1 MSQCKQCG
9 ATLPEDSRYCL
20 QCGTENSPGANSSPQ
35 PAKELDF
42 LKPSLLGG
50 LALAILSAL
59 PIISAGNILCCL
71 WAQTGGGLSVWL
83 LNKQRP
89 GGINYSDG
97 ALGGVLSGLIGA
109 ILTTLIS
116 IPIQILV
123 FTPEAIAQMR
133 AQFEQAQLPPAWLNA
148 MTRFLAPGFDLG
160 RTLIILLVYMVAFG
174 LFAMIGGILTTAII
188 GKKDRN

>member
-1 MSQCKQCG
+1 
-9 ATLPEDSRYCL
+9 
-20 QCGTENSPGANSSPQ
+20 
-35 PAKELDF
+35 
-42 LKPSLLGG
+42 
-50 LALAILSAL
+50 LAILSAL

>member
-20 QCGTENSPGANSSPQ
+20 QCGTENSPGVNRLAE

-50 LALAILSAL
+50 LALAVLSAL
-59 PIISAGNILCCL
+59 PLISAGNILCCL
-71 WAQTGGGLSVWL
+71 WAQAGGGLSVWL

-89 GGINYSDG
+89 GGLNYSDG

-109 ILTTLIS
+109 IITTVIS
-116 IPIQILV
+116 IPIQMLV
-123 FTPEAIAQMR
+123 FTPETIAEMR
-133 AQFEQAQLPPAWLNA
+133 AQFEKSELPPAWLDA
-148 MTRFLAPGFDLG
+148 MTRFMAPGFDLG
-160 RTLIILLVYMVAFG
+160 RTLIILLVYMIAFG
-174 LFAMIGGILTTAII
+174 LFAMIGGILMTAII
-188 GKKDRN
+188 GKKRQN

>member
-20 QCGTENSPGANSSPQ
+20 QCGTENSPGVNR
-35 PAKELDF
+35 PAEPVKELDF

-50 LALAILSAL
+50 LALAVLSAL
-59 PIISAGNILCCL
+59 PLISAGNILCCL
-71 WAQTGGGLSVWL
+71 WAQAGGGLSVWL

-89 GGINYSDG
+89 GGLNYSDG

-109 ILTTLIS
+109 IITTVIS
-116 IPIQILV
+116 IPIQMLV
-123 FTPEAIAQMR
+123 FTPETIAEMR
-133 AQFEQAQLPPAWLNA
+133 AQFEKSELPPAWLDA
-148 MTRFLAPGFDLG
+148 MTRFMAPGFDLG
-160 RTLIILLVYMVAFG
+160 RTLIILLVYMIAFG

-188 GKKDRN
+188 GKKSQN

>member
-1 MSQCKQCG
+1 
-9 ATLPEDSRYCL
+9 
-20 QCGTENSPGANSSPQ
+20 
-35 PAKELDF
+35 
-42 LKPSLLGG
+42 
-50 LALAILSAL
+50 
-59 PIISAGNILCCL
+59 
-71 WAQTGGGLSVWL
+71 